1 MTDKTKQ
8 QQYSEPV
15 FIYRLQL
22 NTPDPSNPKENAA
35 MMFGIDGDTP
45 EILVWPRS
53 EAEKGKGP
61 IRARLNTTAFG
72 RDFVYMLRKAAD
84 STEEKLKLT
93 MNIEANRKTEDGRME
108 RKHVS
113 TLVVAKRSDG
123 VIVIGLYDQD
133 TARSRIL
140 FPLTQMDWV
149 QRVQVNNEPIDEAE
163 VSRVTARYYADFFE
177 KLVYDNALKQTMQER
192 KRWMDEIKERR
203 ERLRGENQTQKT
215 NNANQG
221 DSYEF

>member
-22 NTPDPSNPKENAA
+22 NTPDPTNPQENAV
-35 MMFGIDGDTP
+35 MMFGMDGDTP
-45 EILVWPRS
+45 EILVWPRN
-53 EAEKGKGP
+53 ENEKGKGP

-72 RDFVYMLRKAAD
+72 RDLVYMLRRAAD
-84 STEEKLKLT
+84 STDEKLKLT
-93 MNIEANRKTEDGRME
+93 MNVEANRKTEDGRME

-113 TLVVAKRSDG
+113 TVIVAKRSDG

-140 FPLTQMDWV
+140 FPLTQLDWV
-149 QRVQVNNEPIDEAE
+149 QRIQVNGETIDEAE
-163 VSRVTARYYADFFE
+163 ASRVTARYYANFFE
-177 KLVYDNALKQTMQER
+177 KLVYDKALMQTTQER

-203 ERLRGENQTQKT
+203 ERLRNEGQKQTNT
-215 NNANQG
+215 NQG
-221 DSYEF
+221 GSYEF

>member
-1 MTDKTKQ
+1 MTDKPKQ

-22 NTPDPSNPKENAA
+22 NTPDPTNPQENAV
-35 MMFGIDGDTP
+35 MMFGMDGDTP
-45 EILVWPRS
+45 EILVWPRN

-93 MNIEANRKTEDGRME
+93 MNIEANRRTEDGRLE
-108 RKHVS
+108 RKHIS

-149 QRVQVNNEPIDEAE
+149 QRVQVNGEAIDEAE
-163 VSRVTARYYADFFE
+163 ISRVTARYYANFFE
-177 KLVYDNALKQTMQER
+177 KLVYDKALMQTTQER

-203 ERLRGENQTQKT
+203 ERLRNEGQKQTNT
-215 NNANQG
+215 NQG
-221 DSYEF
+221 GSYEF